1 MKRII
6 ATVLSLLITPFALA
20 CHHEEAKGDSP
31 ETFIKRYFQEF
42 NSMKVGSDPEST
54 FVFPAAIINEGK
66 IRYIQNASEGVFDY
80 EAIKATGWSYSK
92 ISKVTVLSEE
102 KKTSLVKVD
111 FTRNNEKDEV
121 LSNNAVFYALTKTN
135 DGWRVISAI
144 IPDGIVLD

>member
-1 MKRII
+1 MKLNSSVI
-6 ATVLSLLITPFALA
+6 LFLLITPIGLA
-20 CHHEEAKGDSP
+20 RHHEEAKGDSP

-42 NSMKVGSDPEST
+42 NSMIVDSDPEST

-66 IRYIQNASEGVFDY
+66 IRYIRNASEGVFDY

-102 KKTSLVKVD
+102 KKTSLVKVN

-121 LSNNAVFYALTKTN
+121 LTNNAVFYALTKTK

>member
-1 MKRII
+1 
-6 ATVLSLLITPFALA
+6 
-20 CHHEEAKGDSP
+20 
-31 ETFIKRYFQEF
+31 
-42 NSMKVGSDPEST
+42 MKVDSDPEST

-102 KKTSLVKVD
+102 KKTSLVKVN
-111 FTRNNEKDEV
+111 FTRNNERDEV
-121 LSNNAVFYALTKTN
+121 LSNNAVFYALTKTK

>member
-6 ATVLSLLITPFALA
+6 AIVLSLLITPFALA

-31 ETFIKRYFQEF
+31 ETFIKRYFHEF
-42 NSMKVGSDPEST
+42 NSMIVDSDPEST

-66 IRYIQNASEGVFDY
+66 IRYIRNASEGVFDY

-102 KKTSLVKVD
+102 KKSSLVKVN

-121 LSNNAVFYALTKTN
+121 LSNNSVFYALTKTK

>member
-42 NSMKVGSDPEST
+42 NSMIVDSDPEST

-66 IRYIQNASEGVFDY
+66 IRYIRNASEGVFDY

-102 KKTSLVKVD
+102 KKSSLVKVN

-121 LSNNAVFYALTKTN
+121 LSINSVFYALTKTK

>member
-1 MKRII
+1 MKLNSSII
-6 ATVLSLLITPFALA
+6 LSLLITPIALA

-42 NSMKVGSDPEST
+42 NSMIVDSDPEST

-66 IRYIQNASEGVFDY
+66 IRYIRNASEGVFDY

-102 KKTSLVKVD
+102 KKTSLVKVN

-121 LSNNAVFYALTKTN
+121 LTNNAVFYALTKTK

>member
-6 ATVLSLLITPFALA
+6 VTILSLLITPFALA
-20 CHHEEAKGDSP
+20 CHHEEVKGDSP

-42 NSMKVGSDPEST
+42 NSMKVDSDPEST

-66 IRYIQNASEGVFDY
+66 NRYIRNASEGVFDY

-102 KKTSLVKVD
+102 KKSSLVKVN

-121 LSNNAVFYALTKTN
+121 LSNNAVFYALTKTK